1 MDWDPI
7 VGVPIRDTTDLVS
20 GFILRAIGPS
30 VFSAL
35 MDDGSV
41 RYYSRGSD
49 RFRTNWPRSAT
60 DSASGQGE

>member
-7 VGVPIRDTTDLVS
+7 LGVPIRDTTDHVE
-20 GFILRAIGPS
+20 GHILRTYGPT

-35 MDDGSV
+35 MHDASV

-49 RFRTNWPRSAT
+49 RFRTNWPPPTA
-60 DSASGQGE
+60 D